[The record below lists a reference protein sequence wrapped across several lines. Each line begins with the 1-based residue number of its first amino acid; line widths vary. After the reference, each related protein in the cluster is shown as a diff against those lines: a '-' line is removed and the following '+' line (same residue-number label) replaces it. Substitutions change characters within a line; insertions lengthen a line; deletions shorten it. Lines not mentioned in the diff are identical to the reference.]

1 MTQQKRE
8 STTSCKVFASPT
20 FHSNTRKPC
29 NLFPKMLKDKQWSVW
44 EYKSSCIPALHS
56 PRAVPGQSKIVNQF
70 CESLLCK
77 QLMSTCS
84 TPTASNTWAKHTA
97 SCWRAFTSLDNK
109 VDMHPQIHERT
120 VQDVVVGYMGFTYWI
135 KTHQL
140 HKNQDKSTYPAIII
154 IQLLCTLQLKVHHP

>member
-1 MTQQKRE
+1 MTQQKIEFVARCLQVQHFIQTLGNHAIYFQRCWRINNE
-8 STTSCKVFASPT
+8 VYVST
-20 FHSNTRKPC
+20 
-29 NLFPKMLKDKQWSVW
+29 
-44 EYKSSCIPALHS
+44 KSSCIPALHS
-56 PRAVPGQSKIVNQF
+56 HRAVLGLSKIVNQF

-84 TPTASNTWAKHTA
+84 IPTASNTWAEHTA

-109 VDMHPQIHERT
+109 VDRHPQIHKRT
-120 VQDVVVGYMGFTYWI
+120 VQDVVVGNISFTYWI

-154 IQLLCTLQLKVHHP
+154 IQSLCTLQLKVHHP